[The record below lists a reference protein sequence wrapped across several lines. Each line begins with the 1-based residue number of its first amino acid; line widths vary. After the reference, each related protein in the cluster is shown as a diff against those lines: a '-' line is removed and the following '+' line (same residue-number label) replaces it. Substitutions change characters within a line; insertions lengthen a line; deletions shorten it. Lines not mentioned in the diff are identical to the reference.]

1 MENIGKKAQEAKEQ
15 ALSELTEEVEE
26 VKEKGLVQWFK
37 DLRPG
42 QKFAALAVVLVATA
56 LIVAGVSWV
65 F

>member
-42 QKFAALAVVLVATA
+42 QKFVALAVVLVAAA